1 MNIYEVSFIG
11 RPISSIGFLRDCKV
25 KVEAEDEK
33 HAVKKAYESH
43 EHLSSVEVKQIGD
56 ETL

>member
-1 MNIYEVSFIG
+1 MNIYEVSFRG
-11 RPISSIGFLRDCKV
+11 RPIGSLGYFRECT
-25 KVEAEDEK
+25 VEVAAEDEK

-43 EHLSSVEVKQIGD
+43 EHLMFIEVKQVGN

>member
-1 MNIYEVSFIG
+1 MNIYEVSFRG
-11 RPISSIGFLRDCKV
+11 RPIGSIGFFRNCM
-25 KVEAEDEK
+25 VEVAAEDEK

-43 EHLSSVEVKQIGD
+43 EHLMFIEVKQVGD